1 MTKEKSNSSEK
12 SLESSEEVF
21 EQDKI
26 LEIIKIGN
34 IAKIKG
40 REDQDFYYVK
50 GLTDEYLVI
59 LPNFCTCE
67 QFVIRSLNTSDQ
79 VCKHI
84 LSVQMTKKLKEP
96 IELNWMN
103 LLLKYH

>member
-1 MTKEKSNSSEK
+1 MKKEENQSIEETQ
-12 SLESSEEVF
+12 ESSEELS

-26 LEIIKIGN
+26 LEILKIGD

-50 GLTDEYLVI
+50 GLSDEYLVI

-67 QFVIRSLNTSDQ
+67 QFVIRSLTTSGQ

-84 LSVQMTKKLKEP
+84 LSVQATKKLKP
-96 IELNWMN
+96 AIDLDWMK
-103 LLLKYH
+103 LLLKDH